1 VLDAFD
7 RAAAKNA
14 LPHDRVIAMTDSNV
28 DPRLPRLGPA
38 RTLVLVMLGP
48 VLLALAGL
56 VHPSGL
62 SAATAHRWVWLH
74 IVLLPVFPLL
84 AVGFVVLLRERPSTS
99 TARVARMVAWMC
111 AAVYAAAY
119 TGLDAV
125 AGIGAGT
132 VAGQPG
138 EPAELRRLVL
148 ALYETGNRLGTVGVY
163 AFLAATLA
171 AAVSLAGRHG
181 IRVLPGAV
189 VLLAAGWSFVDS
201 HIFSPRGVL
210 TMLAMGAGFAL
221 WTWTTSGRPET
232 EAHTSPTGFSPAT
245 RRYRR

>member
-1 VLDAFD
+1 MSSPTGTN
-7 RAAAKNA
+7 RA
-14 LPHDRVIAMTDSNV
+14 
-28 DPRLPRLGPA
+28 PRLG
-38 RTLVLVMLGP
+38 RTLALAILGP

-56 VHPSGL
+56 FHPGGL

-84 AVGFVVLLRERPSTS
+84 ALGFVELLRERPSAVA
-99 TARVARMVAWMC
+99 ARVARIVAWIC

-138 EPAELRRLVL
+138 DPGELRRLVL
-148 ALYETGNRLGTVGVY
+148 ALYDTGNKLGTVGVY

-171 AAVSLAGRHG
+171 AAVALGIRHG
-181 IRVLPGAV
+181 IRVLPGTV
-189 VLLAAGWSFVDS
+189 VLLAAGWSFIDS

-210 TMLAMGAGFAL
+210 TMLAMAAGFAL
-221 WTWTTSGRPET
+221 WTWAAES
-232 EAHTSPTGFSPAT
+232 
-245 RRYRR
+245 RR